1 MLCEIVKFKASDGLI
16 LHGAI
21 YLPKTKSHRAVL
33 HIHGLGG
40 SFFGSTAI
48 EELASEY
55 TANGIAFFVIEL
67 RGSYVVEEFT
77 RIAGKKT
84 DDVMAGSALEVFED
98 SRNDILGGISYL
110 LKLGYKDI
118 FLEGHSTG
126 CQKSI
131 YFMSKYKGRHIKLLV
146 LLSPVDDYNFDLK
159 VHKEQLFKKN
169 VRIAKRIAARGEKN
183 ALMPAYSMPEGQK
196 FIGAKR
202 FLSTANPKN
211 PESMLLNFSLDK
223 LKYLSKV
230 KVPTLAVFGNKDQF
244 MVLPVELALEK
255 MARDAGCSL
264 STAIIKGADHGFH
277 GKTKLLAELVVRWVA
292 EHAPKR
298 L

>member
-40 SFFGSTAI
+40 SFFGSAAI
-48 EELASEY
+48 EELAAEY
-55 TANGIAFFVIEL
+55 TANDIAFFVIEQ

-110 LKLGYKDI
+110 LKSGYKDI

-131 YFMSKYKGRHIKLLV
+131 YFMSGYKGRHIKLLV

-159 VHKEQLFKKN
+159 AHKERFKKN
-169 VRIAKRIAARGEKN
+169 VGIAKRIAARGERN

-211 PESMLLNFSLDK
+211 PESMILNFSLDK
-223 LKYLSKV
+223 LEYLSGV
-230 KVPTLAVFGNKDQF
+230 KVPTLAVFGSKDQL
-244 MVLPVELALEK
+244 MILPVELALEK
-255 MARDAGCSL
+255 MARDASCSL

-277 GKTKLLAELVVRWVA
+277 GKTKLLAELVVKWVT